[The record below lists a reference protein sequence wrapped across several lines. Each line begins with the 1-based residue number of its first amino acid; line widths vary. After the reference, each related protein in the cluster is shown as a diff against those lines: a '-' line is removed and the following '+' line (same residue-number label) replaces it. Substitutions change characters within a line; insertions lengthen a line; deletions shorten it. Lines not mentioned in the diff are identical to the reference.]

1 MSEKKVKRRTSIRDV
16 AREAGVSPTT
26 VSHALNGKG
35 RVDKETRKRVIE
47 VAERLR
53 YRANQNA
60 INLLKHRSG
69 VLALT
74 IGAPA
79 GNPVGVGDM
88 EFFIRYMSGAT
99 TTALERGFTLM
110 LVPSTKADAL
120 GGIEVDG
127 ALVIDPVS
135 DDPLANELRDR
146 RIPVVTSGRDPAHAN
161 DAWVDNDLRTHSRL
175 LLDHMRENGA
185 EKIGLV
191 ISPALYSYA
200 IDFRD
205 GYLDWCKQSG
215 QEPIIAEAESS
226 ITEKAGHAAAIELLS
241 DKERPDAIFAGLD
254 RHALGTL
261 LAAESL
267 GIKVPEDLMLASAT
281 DSQQMAGAKPS
292 ITALSLSPEVAGA
305 RAVEMLIELIENPDA
320 KVSPVVVPASIV
332 AREST
337 LGRGKR

>member
-1 MSEKKVKRRTSIRDV
+1 MTTQKVKRRASIRDV

-35 RVDKETRKRVIE
+35 RVDKKTRERVVE
-47 VAERLR
+47 VAERLQ

-79 GNPVGVGDM
+79 ENPVGLGDM

-110 LVPSTKADAL
+110 LIPSTKADAL
-120 GGIEVDG
+120 SGIEIDG
-127 ALVIDPVS
+127 AMVIDPVS
-135 DDPLANELRDR
+135 DDPLVGELRKR
-146 RIPVVTSGRDPAHAN
+146 HIPVVTSGRDP
-161 DAWVDNDLRTHSRL
+161 DLESSSWVDNDLKANSER
-175 LLDHMRENGA
+175 LLDHMAEQGA
-185 EKIGLV
+185 TRIGMV
-191 ISPALYSYA
+191 SPPTLYSYG
-200 IDFRD
+200 IDFRA
-205 GYLDWCKQSG
+205 GYLAWCEKHG
-215 QEPIIAEAESS
+215 QEPLVVEAENS
-226 ITEKAGHAAAIELLS
+226 ITEKGGFEAATALLS
-241 DKERPDAIFAGLD
+241 RPDAPDAIFAGLD

-267 GIKVPEDLMLASAT
+267 GIHVPEDLMLASAT
-281 DSQQMAGAKPS
+281 DSQQMSSAQPS
-292 ITALSLSPEVAGA
+292 ITALSLSPELVGT
-305 RAVEMLIELIENPDA
+305 RSVEMLIALIEEPGA
-320 KVSPVVVPASIV
+320 EAGPIVVPASIA

-337 LGRGKR
+337 LGRRG